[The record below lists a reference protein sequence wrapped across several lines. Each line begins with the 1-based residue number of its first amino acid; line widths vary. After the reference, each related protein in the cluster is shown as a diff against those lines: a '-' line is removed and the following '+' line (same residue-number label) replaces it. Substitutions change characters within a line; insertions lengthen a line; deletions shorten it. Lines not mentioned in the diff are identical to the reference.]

1 MFSYYLF
8 EKISILLFK
17 NYGDCREDNFFC
29 TDDTGD
35 NIVLKT
41 FILTGVLVSE
51 DVPSS
56 NHIYLHLDVIGKTK
70 IYYDGTTM

>member
-1 MFSYYLF
+1 MVIAG
-8 EKISILLFK
+8 KII
-17 NYGDCREDNFFC
+17 FF

-56 NHIYLHLDVIGKTK
+56 SQVITF
-70 IYYDGTTM
+70 IFT